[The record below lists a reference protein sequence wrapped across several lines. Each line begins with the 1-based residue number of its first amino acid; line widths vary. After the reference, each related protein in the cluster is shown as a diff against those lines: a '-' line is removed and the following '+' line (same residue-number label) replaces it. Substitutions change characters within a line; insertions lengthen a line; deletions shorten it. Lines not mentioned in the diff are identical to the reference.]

1 MAIARNTLEDLR
13 SARAIF
19 ASIAHSREE
28 IAAFAYLDQANRVI
42 ALRHTP
48 VGSADAI
55 ELPIRTIARE
65 ALALEATGLVMAH
78 NHPSRD
84 VRPSAADIAVTR
96 RFEQALGALGLK
108 LIDHVIL
115 SADAVSSFR
124 ALGLL

>member
-1 MAIARNTLEDLR
+1 MATARDTLEDLR

-19 ASIAHSREE
+19 ASIANASDE

-48 VGSADAI
+48 AGSADAI

-108 LIDHVIL
+108 LLDHVIL
-115 SADAVSSFR
+115 SSDGVSSFR